1 MVIAE
6 LLKEAVETLTAA
18 RVDNPRLD
26 AEVLLAHLLQ
36 KERLFLLLH
45 RDESVTEPLC
55 EAYRLLVQR
64 RAEREPVAYLTGSR
78 EFMSLPFQVR
88 PGVLIPR
95 PDTETLVELV
105 IETYK
110 NKKNVTI
117 LDLCTG
123 SGAIA
128 VSLAYYLPASR
139 VTAVDI
145 SSVCLEIA
153 QKNAEQ
159 NGVAERVAFHQGDVL
174 GPLSH
179 IGTYDCVVSNPPY
192 IPTSAL
198 ASLSPDVQAYEPHS
212 ALDGG
217 EDGLLFYKHLAISCA
232 HLLKPDGR
240 LVMEIGHD
248 QKDAVTQLMEN
259 SGFFEEIG
267 ICYDLAGIGRVVYGT
282 RKNNKI

>member
-1 MVIAE
+1 MVIAD
-6 LLKEAVETLTAA
+6 LLKDAVEALTAA

-26 AEVLLAHLLQ
+26 AEVLLAHVLQ

-45 RDESVTEPLC
+45 REETITQPLC
-55 EAYRLLVQR
+55 EQFRLLVQR
-64 RAEREPVAYLTGSR
+64 RATYEPVAYLTGAR
-78 EFMSLPFQVR
+78 EFMSLPFQVK

-128 VSLAYYLPASR
+128 VSLAHHLPECR

-153 QKNAEQ
+153 QENAEQ
-159 NGVAERVAFHQGDVL
+159 NGVTERVSFRQADVL
-174 GPLSH
+174 KSLTH
-179 IGTYDCVVSNPPY
+179 MGTYDCVVSNPPY
-192 IPTSAL
+192 IPTATL
-198 ASLSPDVQAYEPHS
+198 ASLAPDVREHEPLN

-217 EDGLLFYKHLAISCA
+217 ENGLLFYHHLIAA
-232 HLLKPDGR
+232 GVHLLNPNG
-240 LVMEIGHD
+240 LLAMEIGHD
-248 QKDAVTQLMEN
+248 QKDDVTQIMKA
-259 SGFFEEIG
+259 SGFFEEPG
-267 ICYDLAGIGRVVYGT
+267 VRCDLAGIERVVYGK
-282 RKNNKI
+282 RKNSK